1 MKTLEEKIE
10 VMQACLDG
18 KTIEI
23 FEDGI
28 WNDWKANR
36 QFPDFNWTDFDYRI
50 KPENKQVPFD
60 FSDAEHLINRKVRLK
75 GKRGLHIINSVDD
88 DSSIMIH
95 GDWVGMGV
103 LAEKYEIWNNTLNR
117 WESCTKIVK
126 G

>member
-60 FSDAEHLINRKVRLK
+60 FSDVESLIGRRFKS
-75 GKRGLHIINSVDD
+75 INGDYYYIATRVDKNLMRFGELLYNYD
-88 DSSIMIH
+88 E
-95 GDWVGMGV
+95 V
-103 LAEKYEIWNNTLNR
+103 AKYLLIWNNTLNS
-117 WESCTKIVK
+117 WEPCTKTVK
-126 G
+126 E

>member
-1 MKTLEEKIE
+1 MKPLEEKIRI
-10 VMQACLDG
+10 MSAALAG
-18 KTIEI
+18 AKIEMTES
-23 FEDGI
+23 EDFP
-28 WNDWKANR
+28 WEDVET
-36 QFPDFNWTDFDYRI
+36 PDFNWSDYDYRI

>member
-23 FEDGI
+23 FEDDI

-36 QFPDFNWTDFDYRI
+36 QFPDFNWSDFDYRI

-60 FSDAEHLINRKVRLK
+60 SEDFERILNKKIKHKLHKFVGILTMVEGSTIVIGDKRFDIKFSSPHLEWYNDL
-75 GKRGLHIINSVDD
+75 
-88 DSSIMIH
+88 
-95 GDWVGMGV
+95 
-103 LAEKYEIWNNTLNR
+103 LNR
-117 WESCTKIVK
+117 WESCTKTVK
-126 G
+126 E